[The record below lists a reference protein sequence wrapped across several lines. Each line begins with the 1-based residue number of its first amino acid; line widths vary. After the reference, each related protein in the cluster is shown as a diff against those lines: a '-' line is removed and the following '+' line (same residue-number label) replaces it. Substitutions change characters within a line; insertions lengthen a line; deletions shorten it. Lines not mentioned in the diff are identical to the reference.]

1 MTERRNPPRSRRPAG
16 QRPRKEQGLWS
27 AVPSL
32 DAPEPIELATTPGA
46 LIASLGPPSL
56 RGSGSNV
63 EYYLVSVVERA
74 AALAAALAASAHL
87 LVEPADDDS
96 A

>member
-1 MTERRNPPRSRRPAG
+1 MTERRNQSRARRPAV
-16 QRPRKEQGLWS
+16 QKPSKEPGLWS
-27 AVPSL
+27 AVPTL
-32 DAPEPIELATTPGA
+32 DGPEPIELAPVPGA

-56 RGSGSNV
+56 RGSGSNI
-63 EYYLVSVVERA
+63 EYYLVSVVDRA

-87 LVEPADDDS
+87 LVEPDDDT